1 MKKAGLY
8 HKIAKIYD
16 IIDYPSELMFYQ
28 HMRKHWIERLQ
39 NERILEIGVGTGK
52 NFKYYNTTNKIVGI
66 DNNIQMLNQSKR
78 KLRGLKKN

>member
-1 MKKAGLY
+1 
-8 HKIAKIYD
+8 
-16 IIDYPSELMFYQ
+16 
-28 HMRKHWIERLQ
+28 MRKHWIERLQ